1 MAGPGVSRAGHRLYR
16 HRPTADHL
24 PPVKAEM
31 TTTEEALSSARA
43 GGLPRESVR
52 VLGVL
57 LVGAFVVILN
67 ETALNVALSRIMAD
81 LGIDERTAQWL
92 TTGFMLTM
100 AVVIPVTGWLME
112 RLPTRTVFGLAMS
125 LFSLGTLIAAV
136 GWGFPGL
143 LAGRLVQA
151 SGTAIMMPLLMTTV
165 MELVPS
171 DQRGRVMGTI
181 SLVIS
186 AAPAIGPTMSGVI
199 LQFLPWRFVFALVL
213 PIALTI
219 LFVGLRQVPNLN
231 ETVMVKLDTLSVP
244 LAALGFGG
252 LVYGLSQ
259 VGSTNT
265 TGMEIALGAGVVGLG
280 LFVWRQL
287 VLQRSDAAL
296 LDLRTFSHPIFS
308 TAIAVMAIA
317 MAVLFGTIIA
327 LPLILQQV
335 LHAEPLFVGLLTL
348 PGALLMGLLAPG
360 VGRLYDR
367 IGPRWL
373 MVPGSLFVLAAFGL
387 FARVSTTTPWWQLL
401 TAHVLLSIGL
411 ACLFTPLFTISLGS
425 LPPHLYGHGSAMVG
439 TVQQVAGAAGTA
451 LFVTVMSSVAALQP
465 PGTPL
470 EEALAAG
477 ARASFLSVGA
487 LWLVGI
493 VAILFLR
500 KPADPPAVPAG
511 GH

>member
-1 MAGPGVSRAGHRLYR
+1 MTSAEKTLPGTRADRL
-16 HRPTADHL
+16 PQ
-24 PPVKAEM
+24 
-31 TTTEEALSSARA
+31 
-43 GGLPRESVR
+43 ESVR
-52 VLGVL
+52 VLAVL

-67 ETALNVALSRIMAD
+67 ETALNVALSRIMTD

-112 RLPTRTVFGLAMS
+112 RLHTRTVFLLAMS
-125 LFSLGTLIAAV
+125 LFSLGTLIAAL

-171 DQRGRVMGTI
+171 GQRGRVMGTI

-186 AAPAIGPTMSGVI
+186 AAPAIGPTMSGLI

-213 PIALTI
+213 PIALAI

-231 ETVMVKLDTLSVP
+231 ETVAVRLDALSIP

-259 VGSTNT
+259 VGSTNAA
-265 TGMEIALGAGVVGLG
+265 GMEIALGCGVVGLG

-287 VLQRSDAAL
+287 VLQRTDAAL
-296 LDLRTFSHPIFS
+296 LDLRTFTHPVFS
-308 TAIAVMAIA
+308 TAIAVMGIA

-348 PGALLMGLLAPG
+348 PGALLMGLLGPV

-373 MVPGSLFVLAAFGL
+373 MVPGSLFVLGSFGL
-387 FARVSTTTPWWQLL
+387 FAQVSTTTPWWELL
-401 TAHVLLSIGL
+401 VAHMLLSLGL

-425 LPPHLYGHGSAMVG
+425 LPPHLYGHGSATVG

-451 LFVTVMSSVAALQP
+451 LFVTVMASVASRQP
-465 PGTPL
+465 AGTSA
-470 EEALAAG
+470 EAALAAG

-487 LWLVGI
+487 LWLVGV
-493 VAILFLR
+493 VAIWVLR
-500 KPADPPAVPAG
+500 KPEDAPDAAAG
-511 GH
+511 VH

>member
-1 MAGPGVSRAGHRLYR
+1 MTVAEDRVHDAASDRL
-16 HRPTADHL
+16 PAQ
-24 PPVKAEM
+24 
-31 TTTEEALSSARA
+31 
-43 GGLPRESVR
+43 SVR
-52 VLGVL
+52 VLAVL

-67 ETALNVALSRIMAD
+67 ETALNVALSGIMTD

-100 AVVIPVTGWLME
+100 AVVIPITGWLME

-125 LFSLGTLIAAV
+125 LFSLGTLIAAL

-165 MELVPS
+165 MELVPPG
-171 DQRGRVMGTI
+171 QRGRVMGTI

-186 AAPAIGPTMSGVI
+186 AAPAIGPTLSGLI
-199 LQFLPWRFVFALVL
+199 LQFLPWRFVFVLVL
-213 PIALTI
+213 PIALAI
-219 LFVGLRQVPNLN
+219 LVLGLRQVPNLN
-231 ETVMVKLDTLSVP
+231 ETVAVKLDALSVP

-259 VGSTNT
+259 VGSPNAVA
-265 TGMEIALGAGVVGLG
+265 MEVALGVGVIGLG

-296 LDLRTFSHPIFS
+296 LDLRTFTHPTFAV
-308 TAIAVMAIA
+308 AIAVMAIA

-335 LHAEPLFVGLLTL
+335 MHAKPLFVGLLTL
-348 PGALLMGLLAPG
+348 PGALVMGLLGPV

-367 IGPRWL
+367 AGPRWL
-373 MVPGSLFVLAAFGL
+373 MLPGSLSVLASFGL
-387 FARVSTTTPWWQLL
+387 FTQISATTPWWELL
-401 TAHVLLSIGL
+401 IAHVLLSLGL
-411 ACLFTPLFTISLGS
+411 AFLFTPLFTLSLGS
-425 LPPHLYGHGSAMVG
+425 LPPHLYGHGSATVG

-451 LFVTVMSSVAALQP
+451 LFVTVMSSVAAMQP
-465 PGTPL
+465 AGTSP
-470 EEALAAG
+470 EYALAAG
-477 ARASFLSVGA
+477 ARVSFLAVGA

-493 VAILFLR
+493 VAIAFLR
-500 KPADPPAVPAG
+500 KPAESPQPQPVMAG
-511 GH
+511 